1 MEHLSEVLK
10 ILDGALSHDSRKAI
24 DYAGLLVE
32 KLESEG
38 QTRQAHAVRSAL
50 AKRPVR
56 SFSPAGLRSLPIDDA
71 SQAETLDIVMPVDGD
86 DEDLVLAPLAQEQL
100 DEFLQSVAAYDRWQA
115 EGVAVPNRLL
125 IVGPPGTGKTS
136 LARAIARRVRLPLA
150 TTRSDALVSSLLG
163 QTSRNIRE
171 VFDFAQAHP
180 CVLFLDEF
188 DALAKM
194 RADSREVGELQRVVI
209 ALLQNIDAVAESSI
223 LIAATNHPELLDRA
237 VWRRFGYQIRL
248 ELPRAGDRRR
258 LWNRFLGDKATL
270 EPSDFE
276 RLVAVSEGMTPAAI
290 QAASSDMV
298 RSAIRSGRREL
309 TLAMALRRLS
319 RTLWDDYAVF
329 DEAASEMRALRNWQP
344 KVFTVRALA
353 DLFDVSTR
361 QVANATRGEVDAEA

>member
-10 ILDGALSHDSRKAI
+10 ILDGALAHDSRKAV
-24 DYAGLLVE
+24 DYANLLAE
-32 KLESEG
+32 KLDGDG
-38 QTRQAHAVRSAL
+38 QARQARAVRTAL
-50 AKRPVR
+50 SKRPVR
-56 SFSPAGLRSLPIDDA
+56 SFSAAGLRSLPIDDT
-71 SQAETLDIVMPVDGD
+71 SQAETIDIMDPVEA
-86 DEDLVLAPLAQEQL
+86 DERDLVLAALAQEQL
-100 DEFLQSVAAYDRWQA
+100 DDFLDSVAAFDRWDA
-115 EGVAVPNRLL
+115 EGIAVPNRLL

-209 ALLQNIDAVAESSI
+209 ALLQNIDALPESTI

-237 VWRRFGYQIRL
+237 VWRRFGHQIRL
-248 ELPRAGDRRR
+248 ELPRPADRRR
-258 LWNRFLGDKATL
+258 LWVHFLGDKFTL
-270 EPSDFE
+270 ESHEVDQ
-276 RLVAVSEGMTPAAI
+276 LVGVSEGMSPAAI
-290 QAASSDMV
+290 QAAASDMV
-298 RSAIRSGRREL
+298 RSAIRSGMGEL
-309 TLAMALRRLS
+309 TLPLALRRLA

-329 DEAASEMRALRNWQP
+329 DDPATEMRTLRTWQP
-344 KVFTVRALA
+344 KVFTVRVLA
-353 DLFDVSTR
+353 EMFDVSTR
-361 QVANATRGEVDAEA
+361 QVTNATREVTPDA